1 MKSNWLS
8 KIIRTPAAAALA
20 LVFATVTV
28 GTAASSQAMSTRV
41 KWEPVKRGQVHLEY
55 VIPQDTQQDN
65 GWYKPARSPQ
75 FSSFLH

>member
-8 KIIRTPAAAALA
+8 KIVRSPAVAALA

-28 GTAASSQAMSTRV
+28 STAATSKMV
-41 KWEPVKRGQVHLEY
+41 KRQPVKRGQVHFEY
-55 VIPQDTQQDN
+55 VVPEGAQRDG

>member
-8 KIIRTPAAAALA
+8 KIIRTPIAAALA

-28 GTAASSQAMSTRV
+28 STAATSERV
-41 KWEPVKRGQVHLEY
+41 KRQPLKKGQVHFEY
-55 VIPQDTQQDN
+55 VVPQSTQQDD